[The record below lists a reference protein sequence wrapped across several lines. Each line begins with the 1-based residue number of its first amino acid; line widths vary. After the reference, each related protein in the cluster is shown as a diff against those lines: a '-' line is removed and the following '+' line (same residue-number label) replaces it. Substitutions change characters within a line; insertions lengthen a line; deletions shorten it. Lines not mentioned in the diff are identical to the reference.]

1 MNKRTFFLSTI
12 IASFFSLSAL
22 ATPFEDAS
30 DLFKKKDYWKSIEI
44 LEKIIKDDPENIDSY
59 LLMSKCYESLFQI
72 DKSMFYFQKYD
83 KLKQQKIKKDK
94 AIQKEQNKEIN
105 NTDSSNTD
113 TNVNSNIQSTSKITY
128 INDDFISDI
137 ITQRTE
143 IDKNKKYLNFKEIKK
158 VFSKVP
164 LDTEELQDFNL
175 ILQIKENYGLLN
187 YEDNVLL
194 FKSDADLISFEIDEK
209 TNANDS
215 NLNKELL
222 DKLVLKYNKKLEELK
237 NLLINPITNENNPLS
252 YEKYLELKSNPDDH
266 IKYLENK
273 KRDFITSYLSSTTQ
287 IKKLKTSII
296 ADEKD
301 LKKKKES
308 IPDKLLE
315 VSKDDLIDIEKQK
328 VTAYLELKQKIDS
341 DKKILLNFLSEQSIL
356 FEAINI
362 SNDTIKKINPSYK
375 NNDPKLPAPEVL
387 KQVDNN

>member
-1 MNKRTFFLSTI
+1 MKKRTFFLSVI
-12 IASFFSLSAL
+12 LSSLFSLSAL
-22 ATPFEDAS
+22 AIPLDDAS

-44 LEKIIKDDPENIDSY
+44 LDKVIKDEPENPEPY
-59 LLMSKCYESLFQI
+59 LLMSKCYEALFQL

-94 AIQKEQNKEIN
+94 LIEKEKNKESVTTEPVEN
-105 NTDSSNTD
+105 YGQDSTPSQKG
-113 TNVNSNIQSTSKITY
+113 ILITY

-143 IDKNKKYLNFKEIKK
+143 LDKNRKYLNFKEIKK
-158 VFSKVP
+158 IFSKIP
-164 LDTEELQDFNL
+164 LDTEDLEDFNL

-187 YEDNVLL
+187 YQDNVLL
-194 FKSDADLISFEIDEK
+194 LKSDADLISFEIDEK
-209 TNANDS
+209 NNS
-215 NLNKELL
+215 NENGSNKEVL

-237 NLLINPITNENNPLS
+237 NILINPVTNENSPLS

-266 IKYLENK
+266 IKYLETK
-273 KRDFITSYLSSTTQ
+273 KNDFITSYLSSTEQ
-287 IKKLKTSII
+287 IKKLKNSII

-328 VTAYLELKQKIDS
+328 VIAYLELKQKVDS
-341 DKKILLNFLSEQSIL
+341 DKKILLNFLSEQNIL

-375 NNDPKLPAPEVL
+375 NNDPKLPDPEVL
-387 KQVDNN
+387 KKVDNN

>member
-1 MNKRTFFLSTI
+1 MKNKTFFLSAI
-12 IASFFSLSAL
+12 LASFISLSSL
-22 ATPFEDAS
+22 ATPFDDAN

-44 LEKIIKDDPENIDSY
+44 LDKVIKDEPENPEPY

-83 KLKQQKIKKDK
+83 KLRQEKIKKDK
-94 AIQKEQNKEIN
+94 LIQKEKSKELDNKESN
-105 NTDSSNTD
+105 NTDVITD
-113 TNVNSNIQSTSKITY
+113 TNIQKVNLITY

-143 IDKNKKYLNFKEIKK
+143 IDKTKKYLNFKEIKK
-158 VFSKVP
+158 IFSKIP
-164 LDTEELQDFNL
+164 LDTDELQDFNL

-187 YEDNVLL
+187 YEDNILL
-194 FKSDADLISFEIDEK
+194 LKSDADLISFEIDEK
-209 TNANDS
+209 N
-215 NLNKELL
+215 NLNENGSNKDLL
-222 DKLVLKYNKKLEELK
+222 DKLVLKYNKRLEELK
-237 NLLINPITNENNPLS
+237 TLLINSITNENSPLS
-252 YEKYLELKSNPDDH
+252 YEKYLELKSNPDEH
-266 IKYLENK
+266 IKYLETK
-273 KRDFITSYLSSTTQ
+273 KSDFITSYLSSTTQ

-362 SNDTIKKINPSYK
+362 SNDTIKKIKPSYK
-375 NNDPKLPAPEVL
+375 NNDPKLPSPEVL